1 MWKENFSVSEL
12 EFLAE
17 QNIVEIKPNFR
28 KEEIEDQGQ
37 VCGTCTLRAPTICAR
52 LLCSSGY

>member
-28 KEEIEDQGQ
+28 KEEMK
-37 VCGTCTLRAPTICAR
+37 
-52 LLCSSGY
+52 LLAVNKNKFN

>member
-1 MWKENFSVSEL
+1 MWKENLSVSEL

-28 KEEIEDQGQ
+28 KEEMK
-37 VCGTCTLRAPTICAR
+37 
-52 LLCSSGY
+52 LLAVN